1 MTADLFSPTKI
12 GAIGVANRIVM
23 APLTRAR
30 AGMDG
35 VPSPLAIAYYRQRAS
50 AGLIIAEA
58 TNISAQGRGYAFT
71 PSIYN
76 DAHVEGWKPITNAV
90 HEAGGRMVLQLW
102 HTGRISHTSLHEG
115 GAAPVAPSAI
125 RAGQQTYIENGF
137 AQPSEPRALETVEV
151 AGIIDDFRNAANKA
165 REAGFDG
172 VEIHSAQS
180 YLLDQFIRDSTNH
193 RTDRY
198 GGSIENRTRFPLEV
212 AHAVADIWGSD
223 RVGIRLSPITRA
235 VGDTPLD
242 SDPQATYG
250 YLAERLRSLGLA
262 YLHCVEGQT
271 RGPNDIDSFDFQALR
286 AAFGGTYI
294 ANNGYSRDLAIDAI
308 TQGRADLVAFG
319 QPFIANPD
327 LVTRL
332 KVDAPLAQ
340 ALQDVFYGGGARG
353 YTDWPAMEYAAR
365 RDMGRL
371 EVEMWDAIGGVEP
384 GSHVAPSAP
393 AAA

>member
-1 MTADLFSPTKI
+1 MADLFSPANI
-12 GAIGVANRIVM
+12 GSIPVANRIVM

-35 VPSPLAIAYYRQRAS
+35 VPSPLAIDYYCQRAN

-71 PSIYN
+71 PSIFN
-76 DAHVEGWKPITNAV
+76 DAHVEGWRPITAAV
-90 HEAGGRMVLQLW
+90 HDAGGRIVLQLW
-102 HTGRISHTSLHEG
+102 HTGRISHTSLHAG

-137 AQPSEPRALETVEV
+137 AQPSEPRALETEEIG
-151 AGIIDDFRNAANKA
+151 GIIEDYRNAARRA
-165 REAGFDG
+165 RDAGFDG
-172 VEIHSAQS
+172 VEVHSAQS
-180 YLLDQFIRDSTNH
+180 YLLDQFIRDSTNQ
-193 RTDRY
+193 RTDSY
-198 GGSIENRTRFPLEV
+198 GGSIENRTRLSFEV
-212 AHAVADIWGSD
+212 AQAVAEIWGAD

-250 YLAERLRSLGLA
+250 YLAERLGTLGLA

-286 AAFGGTYI
+286 RAFGGTYM
-294 ANNGYSRDLAIDAI
+294 ANNGYSRGLAIEAI
-308 TQGRADLVAFG
+308 EQGRADLIAFG

-332 KVDAPLAQ
+332 RVDAPLAQ
-340 ALQDVFYGGGARG
+340 APQDVFYGGGARG
-353 YTDWPAMEYAAR
+353 YTDWPVMVEASK
-365 RDMGRL
+365 RDLGRVQ
-371 EVEMWDAIGGVEP
+371 VEMWDAIGGVEP
-384 GSHVAPSAP
+384 GSHVTRRTASAD
-393 AAA
+393 A